1 MLFWIGAVS
10 DQALVVNVRGFGL
23 VLISGCG
30 RPPIEWIL
38 GITERVLDVPIRAVI
53 GGLHLPVHV
62 AGTALIALG
71 GARQPPTAPWRWSA
85 APAGTASKD
94 ENPVGPPA
102 PEPERLLSERFAR
115 GEVDEDEY
123 HQRLTS
129 LRAASPAAA
138 R

>member
-30 RPPIEWIL
+30 HPPIEWIL
-38 GITERVLDVPIRAVI
+38 GITERVLDVPIRAVL

-71 GARQPPTAPWRWSA
+71 GARQPAYGTVALVRCTRRDGPQGREPGRTSSTRTGA
-85 APAGTASKD
+85 AA
-94 ENPVGPPA
+94 
-102 PEPERLLSERFAR
+102 
-115 GEVDEDEY
+115 
-123 HQRLTS
+123 
-129 LRAASPAAA
+129 LRAGFRAELRGAGL
-138 R
+138 